1 MSSIYNKGFYKNAG
15 GLVRPT
21 TRDELV
27 EEINIRIHR
36 SQFNLNDIDTSRITN
51 MNSLFSGFNQN
62 VDISCWDVS
71 NVRDMTY
78 MFYNCTNF
86 NCDLS
91 RWDVSNVTNM
101 TSMFHNCYNFNSDL
115 SKWNTGNVT
124 CMISMF
130 HKCAKF
136 NSDLSEWDVSNV
148 EDISL
153 MFFGC
158 IKFNSDLSKWDVSKL
173 QYMINTF
180 HNSGMLIL
188 PKWLYK

>member
-21 TRDELV
+21 TKRELIK
-27 EEINIRIHR
+27 EINIRVDR
-36 SQFNLNDIDTSRITN
+36 GQTNLNDIDTSMITD
-51 MNSLFSGFNQN
+51 MSALLFNFNQN
-62 VDISCWDVS
+62 IDISLWDVS

-78 MFYNCTNF
+78 MFYNCTSF

-91 RWDVSNVTNM
+91 KWDVSNVTNM

-158 IKFNSDLSKWDVSKL
+158 ANFNSDLSKWNPSKL

-180 HNSGMLIL
+180 YNSGIL
-188 PKWLYK
+188 VPPKWFY

>member
-15 GLVRPT
+15 GLARPT
-21 TRDELV
+21 TKEELV

-51 MNSLFSGFNQN
+51 MSSLFSGFNQN

-78 MFYNCTNF
+78 MFYNCTSF

-101 TSMFHNCYNFNSDL
+101 TSMFHNCYSFNSDL

-158 IKFNSDLSKWDVSKL
+158 ANFNSDLSKWNPGKL
-173 QYMINTF
+173 QYMINTSY
-180 HNSGMLIL
+180 NSGIL
-188 PKWLYK
+188 VPQKWFY

>member
-27 EEINIRIHR
+27 EEINIRINR

-51 MNSLFSGFNQN
+51 MNSLFSNFNQN

-71 NVRDMTY
+71 NV
-78 MFYNCTNF
+78 
-86 NCDLS
+86 
-91 RWDVSNVTNM
+91 
-101 TSMFHNCYNFNSDL
+101 
-115 SKWNTGNVT
+115 K

-130 HKCAKF
+130 QKCAKF

-158 IKFNSDLSKWDVSKL
+158 AKFNSDLSKWSPSKL

-180 HNSGMLIL
+180 HNSGILVL
-188 PKWLYK
+188 PKWFYSVSKHGVL

>member
-15 GLVRPT
+15 GLARPT
-21 TRDELV
+21 TKEELV

-51 MNSLFSGFNQN
+51 MSSLFSGFNQN

-101 TSMFHNCYNFNSDL
+101 TSMFHNCYSFNSDL

-148 EDISL
+148 KDISL

-158 IKFNSDLSKWDVSKL
+158 ANFNSDLSKWTPDKL

-180 HNSGMLIL
+180 YNSGIL
-188 PKWLYK
+188 VPPKWFY